1 MTNRQKSAT
10 ASRVLIV
17 AACAALLAGGGA
29 LAQGYTGPS
38 SATMGQKASS
48 AAPNA
53 TLTVKELLANGK
65 DDQNAVLQGRIVSH
79 DGGDH
84 YTFDDGTDR
93 IRVEIDAEDFPANQK
108 IDDKTKVELRGELDR
123 DVTKTEF
130 DVDQVRVL

>member
-1 MTNRQKSAT
+1 MTNRQKST
-10 ASRVLIV
+10 VASRALIAA
-17 AACAALLAGGGA
+17 AACAALLAGGGV

-38 SATMGQKASS
+38 SATGQKASD

-53 TLTVKELLANGK
+53 TVTVKELVANGK

-123 DVTKTEF
+123 DMTKTEF